1 MATGSVNRPQ
11 WEAELTE
18 NIKAATILDDNFPT
32 AVQAGSTGAVL
43 EPTAGSWEALLAGNA
58 CAAGALVFETAAGLK
73 RYIPVVSPTVGG

>member
-32 AVQAGSTGAVL
+32 AEQAGETGAVL
-43 EPTAGSWEALLAGNA
+43 DPTAGSWEALLAGTA
-58 CAAGALVFETAAGLK
+58 CAAGALVFETNDGKK
-73 RYIPVVSPTVGG
+73 RYIPVVAPTVGG